1 MKLKFCGFRTLE
13 DVAKVRDLNIDAIGF
28 IHYPKSKRYVDVPTI
43 KQFTDIIPKH
53 IEKVVVV
60 VNPNFDTISNL
71 IESTSLTA
79 IQLHGSESIEFIQ
92 QIKRL
97 FPHIKL
103 IKALP
108 ASDKDALSNAI
119 EYYRTD
125 IDLFIID
132 TPSES
137 YGGTGKVYNWEILQG
152 LTGIDFLIAGG
163 IDLENI
169 NKIEQLELAHSGYD
183 IASGIESEDVK
194 DINKMKDIILKVK
207 EKKYDAT

>member
-13 DVAKVRDLNIDAIGF
+13 DIAKVRDLDIDAIGF
-28 IHYPKSKRYVDVPTI
+28 IHYPKSKRFVDVPTI
-43 KQFTDIIPKH
+43 KQFTDKIPKH

-79 IQLHGSESIEFIQ
+79 IQLHGSESIELIQ
-92 QIKRL
+92 QIKRY

-108 ASDKDALSNAI
+108 ASDKDLLLEEI

-125 IDLFIID
+125 IDQFIID

-137 YGGTGKVYNWEILQG
+137 YGGTGKVYNWEILQH
-152 LTGIDFLIAGG
+152 LKGIDYLIAGG
-163 IDLENI
+163 INLENI
-169 NKIEQLELAHSGYD
+169 NKIEQLGLTHSGYD
-183 IASGIESEDVK
+183 IASGIESEEIK

-207 EKKYDAT
+207 EQKI